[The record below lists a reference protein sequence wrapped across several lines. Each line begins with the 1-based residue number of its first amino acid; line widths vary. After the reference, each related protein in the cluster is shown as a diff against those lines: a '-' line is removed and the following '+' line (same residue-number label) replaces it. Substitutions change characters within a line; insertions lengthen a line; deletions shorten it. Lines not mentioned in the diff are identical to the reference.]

1 MPATAGDV
9 CLMRY
14 NSNGS
19 LDTSFDTDGIVTT
32 ALVPGKKA
40 PVLLLEE
47 AVRAMKPGSVVVDLA
62 AETGGNC
69 ELTKAGETV
78 VSNGVAVIG
87 PVNLASMGAIHSSE
101 MYSRNLFNFLSLML
115 KDGALNLDWEDE
127 LIAKTCLT
135 HAGEIKHEATK
146 KFAEQ

>member
-1 MPATAGDV
+1 MIPE
-9 CLMRY
+9 
-14 NSNGS
+14 S
-19 LDTSFDTDGIVTT
+19 
-32 ALVPGKKA
+32 
-40 PVLLLEE
+40 
-47 AVRAMKPGSVVVDLA
+47 VRAWVEEVRALCQPDAVYWCDGSEEERQRLTAEMVRGMKPGAVIVDLA

-115 KDGALNLDWEDE
+115 KDGALNLDWSDE
-127 LIAKTCLT
+127 LIEKTCLT
-135 HAGEIKHEATK
+135 HDGVIKHEASRVAVEGAAPEK
-146 KFAEQ
+146 QS